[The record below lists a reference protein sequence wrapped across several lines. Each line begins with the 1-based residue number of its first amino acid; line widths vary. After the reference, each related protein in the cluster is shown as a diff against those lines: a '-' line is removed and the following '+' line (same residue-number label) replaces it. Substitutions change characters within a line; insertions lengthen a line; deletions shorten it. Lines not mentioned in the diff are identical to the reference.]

1 MALTVA
7 EKDLKKRELFLEGN
21 ILKGVLTVCVPMAA
35 FQLLNELFRVFD
47 LAITARINPES
58 VAAVSFFNQLNNS
71 VTAVGTGLSIGAGI
85 LIAGF
90 YGAAD
95 YENVKKT
102 VNTTFFLAVGGA
114 LLLAISLILSGKWVL
129 RLANTPEE
137 LVEIGWNYY
146 RVIMVNLV
154 FVFFNN
160 VYVAIEKARGNGGR
174 ILGVNLL
181 MAAAKFTLS
190 GVFVLIFRQGVVMI
204 AFSTLLSNL
213 LVTLIGI
220 YSLRDPKDVFGI
232 SLEYIRM
239 DRLFIKKLFGIS
251 LPVMAEKFA
260 FSTGKVVVNSVGVDY
275 GTQTVGAL
283 GVSNSISA
291 LSTVPAGSIG
301 DGGASI
307 IRQNIGSGKKDRA
320 LKVFKSVFLVDVAWG
335 TLGFLLTWIFLNPIL
350 SVFSGGDAVFAQLIR
365 QIFLLEMLSNIFL
378 AVHAA
383 IMALLYAFGYT
394 KLSFGINFARL
405 FIFRLPILFALNGDF
420 TRQMN
425 YGDCHDRY
433 SSHPVCVYYKVAAE
447 YRNGHAQKLGNMVV
461 KEFLAQEAANSKV
474 KPGILPEAIFE
485 FLWYDP
491 SVEEREFDDL
501 PLARYF
507 EDLGLLAL
515 RSSWQRDARVF
526 SIKCGAPGGAK
537 QWREGWKILQDE
549 GIDLFS
555 LSHHH
560 PDNLS
565 YIFASGGEYF
575 TCEDGYNRNLMP
587 DNHNVLLVDG
597 RYTDAQDVNDVYM
610 TSVEQRQKEEGKDFS
625 PESYGGFVSC
635 VKVEGNLAVYR
646 GETAGVYPRHMQM
659 QEVSRVLVTDGL
671 GFWLFADIF
680 NSQKSHIYSVICNTD
695 PLPCPQEKG
704 YRYPMETGD
713 IRYQVFSSA
722 PTETRQYEQQV
733 VSVMTTQEQD
743 KLCRTCIH
751 TLSTDSQ
758 TPQTSQVF
766 FECFTFAG
774 SEAKVCCQQGM
785 LHLEWNGNVY
795 KLTVGEYDAG
805 VGRSPVRLRVTRDG
819 AETAEYS
826 L

>member
-350 SVFSGGDAVFAQLIR
+350 SVFSRRCSVCPTDPTDFFAGDAFQYFSCSTCGDYGAFVCLRIYQ
-365 QIFLLEMLSNIFL
+365 
-378 AVHAA
+378 AV
-383 IMALLYAFGYT
+383 
-394 KLSFGINFARL
+394 
-405 FIFRLPILFALNGDF
+405 
-420 TRQMN
+420 
-425 YGDCHDRY
+425 
-433 SSHPVCVYYKVAAE
+433 
-447 YRNGHAQKLGNMVV
+447 
-461 KEFLAQEAANSKV
+461 
-474 KPGILPEAIFE
+474 
-485 FLWYDP
+485 LW
-491 SVEEREFDDL
+491 
-501 PLARYF
+501 
-507 EDLGLLAL
+507 
-515 RSSWQRDARVF
+515 
-526 SIKCGAPGGAK
+526 
-537 QWREGWKILQDE
+537 
-549 GIDLFS
+549 
-555 LSHHH
+555 H
-560 PDNLS
+560 
-565 YIFASGGEYF
+565 
-575 TCEDGYNRNLMP
+575 
-587 DNHNVLLVDG
+587 
-597 RYTDAQDVNDVYM
+597 
-610 TSVEQRQKEEGKDFS
+610 
-625 PESYGGFVSC
+625 
-635 VKVEGNLAVYR
+635 
-646 GETAGVYPRHMQM
+646 
-659 QEVSRVLVTDGL
+659 
-671 GFWLFADIF
+671 
-680 NSQKSHIYSVICNTD
+680 
-695 PLPCPQEKG
+695 
-704 YRYPMETGD
+704 
-713 IRYQVFSSA
+713 
-722 PTETRQYEQQV
+722 
-733 VSVMTTQEQD
+733 
-743 KLCRTCIH
+743 
-751 TLSTDSQ
+751 
-758 TPQTSQVF
+758 
-766 FECFTFAG
+766 
-774 SEAKVCCQQGM
+774 
-785 LHLEWNGNVY
+785 
-795 KLTVGEYDAG
+795 
-805 VGRSPVRLRVTRDG
+805 
-819 AETAEYS
+819 
-826 L
+826 

>member
-1 MALTVA
+1 MYTVFRKVINLVHSYERLDREA
-7 EKDLKKRELFLEGN
+7 KPDRIKLRKVWRKDGAYSCGKGSEKKRIVSGRKYTQRGFD
-21 ILKGVLTVCVPMAA
+21 GVCAHGGVPAVKRTV
-35 FQLLNELFRVFD
+35 QSFRPGHYS
-47 LAITARINPES
+47 RINPES

-307 IRQNIGSGKKDRA
+307 IRQNIGSGKRDRA
-320 LKVFKSVFLVDVAWG
+320 
-335 TLGFLLTWIFLNPIL
+335 
-350 SVFSGGDAVFAQLIR
+350 
-365 QIFLLEMLSNIFL
+365 
-378 AVHAA
+378 
-383 IMALLYAFGYT
+383 
-394 KLSFGINFARL
+394 
-405 FIFRLPILFALNGDF
+405 
-420 TRQMN
+420 
-425 YGDCHDRY
+425 
-433 SSHPVCVYYKVAAE
+433 
-447 YRNGHAQKLGNMVV
+447 
-461 KEFLAQEAANSKV
+461 
-474 KPGILPEAIFE
+474 
-485 FLWYDP
+485 
-491 SVEEREFDDL
+491 
-501 PLARYF
+501 
-507 EDLGLLAL
+507 
-515 RSSWQRDARVF
+515 
-526 SIKCGAPGGAK
+526 
-537 QWREGWKILQDE
+537 
-549 GIDLFS
+549 
-555 LSHHH
+555 
-560 PDNLS
+560 
-565 YIFASGGEYF
+565 
-575 TCEDGYNRNLMP
+575 
-587 DNHNVLLVDG
+587 
-597 RYTDAQDVNDVYM
+597 
-610 TSVEQRQKEEGKDFS
+610 
-625 PESYGGFVSC
+625 
-635 VKVEGNLAVYR
+635 
-646 GETAGVYPRHMQM
+646 
-659 QEVSRVLVTDGL
+659 
-671 GFWLFADIF
+671 
-680 NSQKSHIYSVICNTD
+680 
-695 PLPCPQEKG
+695 
-704 YRYPMETGD
+704 
-713 IRYQVFSSA
+713 
-722 PTETRQYEQQV
+722 
-733 VSVMTTQEQD
+733 
-743 KLCRTCIH
+743 
-751 TLSTDSQ
+751 
-758 TPQTSQVF
+758 
-766 FECFTFAG
+766 
-774 SEAKVCCQQGM
+774 
-785 LHLEWNGNVY
+785 
-795 KLTVGEYDAG
+795 
-805 VGRSPVRLRVTRDG
+805 
-819 AETAEYS
+819 
-826 L
+826 

>member
-275 GTQTVGAL
+275 GT
-283 GVSNSISA
+283 
-291 LSTVPAGSIG
+291 
-301 DGGASI
+301 
-307 IRQNIGSGKKDRA
+307 
-320 LKVFKSVFLVDVAWG
+320 
-335 TLGFLLTWIFLNPIL
+335 
-350 SVFSGGDAVFAQLIR
+350 
-365 QIFLLEMLSNIFL
+365 E
-378 AVHAA
+378 
-383 IMALLYAFGYT
+383 
-394 KLSFGINFARL
+394 
-405 FIFRLPILFALNGDF
+405 
-420 TRQMN
+420 
-425 YGDCHDRY
+425 
-433 SSHPVCVYYKVAAE
+433 
-447 YRNGHAQKLGNMVV
+447 
-461 KEFLAQEAANSKV
+461 
-474 KPGILPEAIFE
+474 
-485 FLWYDP
+485 
-491 SVEEREFDDL
+491 
-501 PLARYF
+501 
-507 EDLGLLAL
+507 
-515 RSSWQRDARVF
+515 
-526 SIKCGAPGGAK
+526 
-537 QWREGWKILQDE
+537 
-549 GIDLFS
+549 
-555 LSHHH
+555 
-560 PDNLS
+560 
-565 YIFASGGEYF
+565 
-575 TCEDGYNRNLMP
+575 
-587 DNHNVLLVDG
+587 
-597 RYTDAQDVNDVYM
+597 
-610 TSVEQRQKEEGKDFS
+610 
-625 PESYGGFVSC
+625 
-635 VKVEGNLAVYR
+635 
-646 GETAGVYPRHMQM
+646 
-659 QEVSRVLVTDGL
+659 
-671 GFWLFADIF
+671 
-680 NSQKSHIYSVICNTD
+680 
-695 PLPCPQEKG
+695 
-704 YRYPMETGD
+704 
-713 IRYQVFSSA
+713 
-722 PTETRQYEQQV
+722 
-733 VSVMTTQEQD
+733 
-743 KLCRTCIH
+743 
-751 TLSTDSQ
+751 
-758 TPQTSQVF
+758 
-766 FECFTFAG
+766 
-774 SEAKVCCQQGM
+774 
-785 LHLEWNGNVY
+785 
-795 KLTVGEYDAG
+795 
-805 VGRSPVRLRVTRDG
+805 DG
-819 AETAEYS
+819 AEAFADMTVNLPGYS
-826 L
+826 LDPGEAFISGDISKDLLRFIKENKLGKVLPYQVQSGYGKYSAVAFDLEKLKAFDPKGVAEFRKEWNLPDKKPVKKKSRGMER

>member
-114 LLLAISLILSGKWVL
+114 LLL
-129 RLANTPEE
+129 
-137 LVEIGWNYY
+137 EIGWNYY

-405 FIFRLPILFALNGDF
+405 FIFRLPILFALKQFTALSGGTAMGIVMMVSNGLTGLF
-420 TRQMN
+420 ALL
-425 YGDCHDRY
+425 
-433 SSHPVCVYYKVAAE
+433 VA
-447 YRNGHAQKLGNMVV
+447 MVV
-461 KEFLAQEAANSKV
+461 LRKEYGSGWIK
-474 KPGILPEAIFE
+474 
-485 FLWYDP
+485 
-491 SVEEREFDDL
+491 
-501 PLARYF
+501 
-507 EDLGLLAL
+507 LL
-515 RSSWQRDARVF
+515 
-526 SIKCGAPGGAK
+526 
-537 QWREGWKILQDE
+537 
-549 GIDLFS
+549 
-555 LSHHH
+555 
-560 PDNLS
+560 
-565 YIFASGGEYF
+565 
-575 TCEDGYNRNLMP
+575 
-587 DNHNVLLVDG
+587 
-597 RYTDAQDVNDVYM
+597 
-610 TSVEQRQKEEGKDFS
+610 
-625 PESYGGFVSC
+625 
-635 VKVEGNLAVYR
+635 
-646 GETAGVYPRHMQM
+646 
-659 QEVSRVLVTDGL
+659 
-671 GFWLFADIF
+671 
-680 NSQKSHIYSVICNTD
+680 
-695 PLPCPQEKG
+695 
-704 YRYPMETGD
+704 
-713 IRYQVFSSA
+713 
-722 PTETRQYEQQV
+722 
-733 VSVMTTQEQD
+733 
-743 KLCRTCIH
+743 
-751 TLSTDSQ
+751 
-758 TPQTSQVF
+758 
-766 FECFTFAG
+766 
-774 SEAKVCCQQGM
+774 
-785 LHLEWNGNVY
+785 LH
-795 KLTVGEYDAG
+795 
-805 VGRSPVRLRVTRDG
+805 
-819 AETAEYS
+819 
-826 L
+826 

>member
-190 GVFVLIFRQGVVMI
+190 GVFVLIFRKGVVMI

-350 SVFSGGDAVFAQLIR
+350 SVFSGGDANVLNSGSSLLFITMPQVFMSMPFGQAVGAVFFILVFFAALTSAISFVETIVSVFQDQFGWKRIPICIGTCFGAIVIGLAAAWGFGWWSGVTIFGMNISDFLDFFTNSILMPISALFTC
-365 QIFLLEMLSNIFL
+365 IFLGFIVGTSVVADE
-378 AVHAA
+378 V
-383 IMALLYAFGYT
+383 
-394 KLSFGINFARL
+394 KLSSRFRSEKM
-405 FIFRLPILFALNGDF
+405 FIVITKWIA
-420 TRQMN
+420 
-425 YGDCHDRY
+425 
-433 SSHPVCVYYKVAAE
+433 PVCIVA
-447 YRNGHAQKLGNMVV
+447 
-461 KEFLAQEAANSKV
+461 
-474 KPGILPEAIFE
+474 I
-485 FLWYDP
+485 
-491 SVEEREFDDL
+491 
-501 PLARYF
+501 
-507 EDLGLLAL
+507 
-515 RSSWQRDARVF
+515 
-526 SIKCGAPGGAK
+526 
-537 QWREGWKILQDE
+537 
-549 GIDLFS
+549 
-555 LSHHH
+555 
-560 PDNLS
+560 
-565 YIFASGGEYF
+565 
-575 TCEDGYNRNLMP
+575 
-587 DNHNVLLVDG
+587 
-597 RYTDAQDVNDVYM
+597 
-610 TSVEQRQKEEGKDFS
+610 
-625 PESYGGFVSC
+625 
-635 VKVEGNLAVYR
+635 
-646 GETAGVYPRHMQM
+646 
-659 QEVSRVLVTDGL
+659 LVTSILSAAGL
-671 GFWLFADIF
+671 
-680 NSQKSHIYSVICNTD
+680 
-695 PLPCPQEKG
+695 
-704 YRYPMETGD
+704 
-713 IRYQVFSSA
+713 
-722 PTETRQYEQQV
+722 
-733 VSVMTTQEQD
+733 
-743 KLCRTCIH
+743 
-751 TLSTDSQ
+751 
-758 TPQTSQVF
+758 
-766 FECFTFAG
+766 FTI
-774 SEAKVCCQQGM
+774 
-785 LHLEWNGNVY
+785 
-795 KLTVGEYDAG
+795 
-805 VGRSPVRLRVTRDG
+805 
-819 AETAEYS
+819 
-826 L
+826 

>member
-1 MALTVA
+1 MCAHGGVPAVKRTV
-7 EKDLKKRELFLEGN
+7 
-21 ILKGVLTVCVPMAA
+21 
-35 FQLLNELFRVFD
+35 QSFRPGHYS
-47 LAITARINPES
+47 RINPES

-160 VYVAIEKARGNGGR
+160 VYVADRKGARER
-174 ILGVNLL
+174 
-181 MAAAKFTLS
+181 
-190 GVFVLIFRQGVVMI
+190 RQDIGCESSDGCGKIHSVGSVRSDI
-204 AFSTLLSNL
+204 PPRCCDDRFFHFAFQPACDFDRYIQPAGSKGCIRDIT
-213 LVTLIGI
+213 GI
-220 YSLRDPKDVFGI
+220 YPNGPSV
-232 SLEYIRM
+232 YQ
-239 DRLFIKKLFGIS
+239 KLFGIS

-405 FIFRLPILFALNGDF
+405 FIFRLPILFALKQFTALSGGTAMGIVMMVSNGLTGLF
-420 TRQMN
+420 ALL
-425 YGDCHDRY
+425 
-433 SSHPVCVYYKVAAE
+433 VA
-447 YRNGHAQKLGNMVV
+447 MVV
-461 KEFLAQEAANSKV
+461 LRKEYGSGWIK
-474 KPGILPEAIFE
+474 
-485 FLWYDP
+485 
-491 SVEEREFDDL
+491 
-501 PLARYF
+501 
-507 EDLGLLAL
+507 LL
-515 RSSWQRDARVF
+515 
-526 SIKCGAPGGAK
+526 
-537 QWREGWKILQDE
+537 
-549 GIDLFS
+549 
-555 LSHHH
+555 
-560 PDNLS
+560 
-565 YIFASGGEYF
+565 
-575 TCEDGYNRNLMP
+575 
-587 DNHNVLLVDG
+587 
-597 RYTDAQDVNDVYM
+597 
-610 TSVEQRQKEEGKDFS
+610 
-625 PESYGGFVSC
+625 
-635 VKVEGNLAVYR
+635 
-646 GETAGVYPRHMQM
+646 
-659 QEVSRVLVTDGL
+659 
-671 GFWLFADIF
+671 
-680 NSQKSHIYSVICNTD
+680 
-695 PLPCPQEKG
+695 
-704 YRYPMETGD
+704 
-713 IRYQVFSSA
+713 
-722 PTETRQYEQQV
+722 
-733 VSVMTTQEQD
+733 
-743 KLCRTCIH
+743 
-751 TLSTDSQ
+751 
-758 TPQTSQVF
+758 
-766 FECFTFAG
+766 
-774 SEAKVCCQQGM
+774 
-785 LHLEWNGNVY
+785 LH
-795 KLTVGEYDAG
+795 
-805 VGRSPVRLRVTRDG
+805 
-819 AETAEYS
+819 
-826 L
+826 

>member
-190 GVFVLIFRQGVVMI
+190 GVFVLDIPPRCCDDRFFHFAFQPACDFDRYIQPAGSKGCIRDITGIYPNGPSVYQKAVWYFSPCDGRKICFQYRQGG
-204 AFSTLLSNL
+204 SELGRSGLWYPDS
-213 LVTLIGI
+213 
-220 YSLRDPKDVFGI
+220 RRFG
-232 SLEYIRM
+232 
-239 DRLFIKKLFGIS
+239 
-251 LPVMAEKFA
+251 
-260 FSTGKVVVNSVGVDY
+260 SVQQYQRIVY
-275 GTQTVGAL
+275 GSGR
-283 GVSNSISA
+283 
-291 LSTVPAGSIG
+291 SIG

-405 FIFRLPILFALNGDF
+405 FIFRLPILFALKQFTALSGGTAMGIVMMVSNGLTGLF
-420 TRQMN
+420 ALL
-425 YGDCHDRY
+425 
-433 SSHPVCVYYKVAAE
+433 VA
-447 YRNGHAQKLGNMVV
+447 MVV
-461 KEFLAQEAANSKV
+461 LRKEYGSGWIK
-474 KPGILPEAIFE
+474 
-485 FLWYDP
+485 
-491 SVEEREFDDL
+491 
-501 PLARYF
+501 
-507 EDLGLLAL
+507 LL
-515 RSSWQRDARVF
+515 
-526 SIKCGAPGGAK
+526 
-537 QWREGWKILQDE
+537 
-549 GIDLFS
+549 
-555 LSHHH
+555 
-560 PDNLS
+560 
-565 YIFASGGEYF
+565 
-575 TCEDGYNRNLMP
+575 
-587 DNHNVLLVDG
+587 
-597 RYTDAQDVNDVYM
+597 
-610 TSVEQRQKEEGKDFS
+610 
-625 PESYGGFVSC
+625 
-635 VKVEGNLAVYR
+635 
-646 GETAGVYPRHMQM
+646 
-659 QEVSRVLVTDGL
+659 
-671 GFWLFADIF
+671 
-680 NSQKSHIYSVICNTD
+680 
-695 PLPCPQEKG
+695 
-704 YRYPMETGD
+704 
-713 IRYQVFSSA
+713 
-722 PTETRQYEQQV
+722 
-733 VSVMTTQEQD
+733 
-743 KLCRTCIH
+743 
-751 TLSTDSQ
+751 
-758 TPQTSQVF
+758 
-766 FECFTFAG
+766 
-774 SEAKVCCQQGM
+774 
-785 LHLEWNGNVY
+785 LH
-795 KLTVGEYDAG
+795 
-805 VGRSPVRLRVTRDG
+805 
-819 AETAEYS
+819 
-826 L
+826 

>member
-1 MALTVA
+1 M
-7 EKDLKKRELFLEGN
+7 
-21 ILKGVLTVCVPMAA
+21 CVPMAA

-301 DGGASI
+301 DGGASHYPPEYRKREERPCPEGVQKRI
-307 IRQNIGSGKKDRA
+307 SGGRGLGNIGIFTYMDISQPDSLGIFGRRC
-320 LKVFKSVFLVDVAWG
+320 SVCPTDPTDFFA
-335 TLGFLLTWIFLNPIL
+335 
-350 SVFSGGDAVFAQLIR
+350 GDAFQYFSCSTCGDYGAFVCLRIYQ
-365 QIFLLEMLSNIFL
+365 
-378 AVHAA
+378 AV
-383 IMALLYAFGYT
+383 
-394 KLSFGINFARL
+394 
-405 FIFRLPILFALNGDF
+405 
-420 TRQMN
+420 
-425 YGDCHDRY
+425 
-433 SSHPVCVYYKVAAE
+433 
-447 YRNGHAQKLGNMVV
+447 
-461 KEFLAQEAANSKV
+461 
-474 KPGILPEAIFE
+474 
-485 FLWYDP
+485 LW
-491 SVEEREFDDL
+491 
-501 PLARYF
+501 
-507 EDLGLLAL
+507 
-515 RSSWQRDARVF
+515 
-526 SIKCGAPGGAK
+526 
-537 QWREGWKILQDE
+537 
-549 GIDLFS
+549 
-555 LSHHH
+555 H
-560 PDNLS
+560 
-565 YIFASGGEYF
+565 
-575 TCEDGYNRNLMP
+575 
-587 DNHNVLLVDG
+587 
-597 RYTDAQDVNDVYM
+597 
-610 TSVEQRQKEEGKDFS
+610 
-625 PESYGGFVSC
+625 
-635 VKVEGNLAVYR
+635 
-646 GETAGVYPRHMQM
+646 
-659 QEVSRVLVTDGL
+659 
-671 GFWLFADIF
+671 
-680 NSQKSHIYSVICNTD
+680 
-695 PLPCPQEKG
+695 
-704 YRYPMETGD
+704 
-713 IRYQVFSSA
+713 
-722 PTETRQYEQQV
+722 
-733 VSVMTTQEQD
+733 
-743 KLCRTCIH
+743 
-751 TLSTDSQ
+751 
-758 TPQTSQVF
+758 
-766 FECFTFAG
+766 
-774 SEAKVCCQQGM
+774 
-785 LHLEWNGNVY
+785 
-795 KLTVGEYDAG
+795 
-805 VGRSPVRLRVTRDG
+805 
-819 AETAEYS
+819 
-826 L
+826 

>member
-1 MALTVA
+1 M
-7 EKDLKKRELFLEGN
+7 
-21 ILKGVLTVCVPMAA
+21 CVPMAA

-146 RVIMVNLV
+146 RVI
-154 FVFFNN
+154 NN

-190 GVFVLIFRQGVVMI
+190 GVFVLIFRKGVVMI

-350 SVFSGGDAVFAQLIR
+350 SVFSGGDAAFAQLIR

-405 FIFRLPILFALNGDF
+405 FIFRLPILFALKQFTALSGGTAMGIVMMVSNGLTGLF
-420 TRQMN
+420 ALL
-425 YGDCHDRY
+425 
-433 SSHPVCVYYKVAAE
+433 VA
-447 YRNGHAQKLGNMVV
+447 MVV
-461 KEFLAQEAANSKV
+461 LRKEYGSGWIK
-474 KPGILPEAIFE
+474 
-485 FLWYDP
+485 
-491 SVEEREFDDL
+491 
-501 PLARYF
+501 
-507 EDLGLLAL
+507 LL
-515 RSSWQRDARVF
+515 
-526 SIKCGAPGGAK
+526 
-537 QWREGWKILQDE
+537 
-549 GIDLFS
+549 
-555 LSHHH
+555 
-560 PDNLS
+560 
-565 YIFASGGEYF
+565 
-575 TCEDGYNRNLMP
+575 
-587 DNHNVLLVDG
+587 
-597 RYTDAQDVNDVYM
+597 
-610 TSVEQRQKEEGKDFS
+610 
-625 PESYGGFVSC
+625 
-635 VKVEGNLAVYR
+635 
-646 GETAGVYPRHMQM
+646 
-659 QEVSRVLVTDGL
+659 
-671 GFWLFADIF
+671 
-680 NSQKSHIYSVICNTD
+680 
-695 PLPCPQEKG
+695 
-704 YRYPMETGD
+704 
-713 IRYQVFSSA
+713 
-722 PTETRQYEQQV
+722 
-733 VSVMTTQEQD
+733 
-743 KLCRTCIH
+743 
-751 TLSTDSQ
+751 
-758 TPQTSQVF
+758 
-766 FECFTFAG
+766 
-774 SEAKVCCQQGM
+774 
-785 LHLEWNGNVY
+785 LH
-795 KLTVGEYDAG
+795 
-805 VGRSPVRLRVTRDG
+805 
-819 AETAEYS
+819 
-826 L
+826 